1 MGKPTGFLEYQR
13 KSGTEKTP
21 LDRIQDFEPF
31 HPPMSEKLLKEQS
44 ARCMN
49 CGTPFCHNGVVWNG
63 VASGCSL
70 GNLIPEWNDL
80 VWRGLYREAWMRL
93 KLTNPFPEFTSR
105 VCPAPCESA
114 CACGEAG
121 EAVTVKEIERFLSDL
136 AFEKGWEKPRAPKT
150 RSGKKVAV
158 VGSGPA
164 GLACAYKLNRM
175 GHEVTVFEKS
185 EAPGGLLMFGIPNM
199 KLPKSTVERRIEI
212 LRQEGVQ
219 FVCNADVGRDE
230 KVQAVNGFDAIAL
243 CCGAEIPRDL
253 KIPGRELEG
262 IGYAV
267 PYLAEATRLAMRGK
281 GDTRPLFGKQVAVIG
296 GGDTG
301 NDCVATAVRQGAMK
315 VLQLEIMPPAPAER
329 DEACPWPRWPT
340 LFKTDYGQQEAL
352 AVWGQ
357 DPREF
362 CTQTTAFLGADG
374 HVRALNTVKV
384 EWVEQNGRRSAVPV
398 PGTEKTWH
406 ADLVLIAMG
415 FTGANDYAYKAFNG
429 RKGPD
434 DGIFVCGD
442 MRTGQSLVVRAMAD
456 GLDTAEKID
465 KYLQK

>member
-13 KSGTEKTP
+13 KTGTEKTP

-44 ARCMN
+44 ARCMG

-93 KLTNPFPEFTSR
+93 KLTNPFPEITSR
-105 VCPAPCESA
+105 VCPALCEGA

-121 EAVTVKEIERFLSDL
+121 EAVTVREIERYLSDM
-136 AFEKGWEKPRAPKT
+136 AFEKGWEKPRPPKVRT
-150 RSGKKVAV
+150 GKKAAV

-164 GLACAYKLNRM
+164 GLACAWRLNRM
-175 GHEVTVFEKS
+175 GHDVTVYEKS
-185 EAPGGLLMFGIPNM
+185 EAPGGLLMYGIPNM
-199 KLPKSTVERRIEI
+199 KLPKSVVVRRIE
-212 LRQEGVQ
+212 LLQQEGVK
-219 FVCNADVGRDE
+219 FVCNADVGKDGAIKLPE
-230 KVQAVNGFDAIAL
+230 TTAVAL

-253 KIPGRELEG
+253 KVPGRELEG
-262 IGYAV
+262 IRFAV
-267 PYLAEATRLAMRGK
+267 PYLTEATRLAMEGRG
-281 GDTRPLFGKQVAVIG
+281 GTRPLFGKCVAVIG

-315 VLQLEIMPPAPAER
+315 VLQLEILPPAPPQR
-329 DEACPWPRWPT
+329 DGACPWPRWPT
-340 LFKTDYGQQEAL
+340 LFKTDYGQQEAI

-362 CTQTTAFLGADG
+362 CTQTTAFLGVDG
-374 HVRALNTVKV
+374 HVKALNTVKV
-384 EWVEQNGRRSAVPV
+384 EWEKKEGRTVPV
-398 PGTEKTWH
+398 SIPGTEKTWH

-415 FTGANDYAYKAFNG
+415 FTGANDYAYKALGG
-429 RKGPD
+429 RKSPE
-434 DGIFVCGD
+434 DGVFVCGD
-442 MRTGQSLVVRAMAD
+442 MRTGQSLVVKAMAD
-456 GLDTAEKID
+456 GLEAAEKID
-465 KYLQK
+465 EYLKK